1 MTRFIVYGAGAIGG
15 PLAASLFE
23 AGHDVVAVARGSHYE
38 AIAADGLRVDTPEG
52 AAVCRVP
59 VADHPSRLEFR
70 ADDIVLLAMKS
81 QDTAAALGTLAG
93 LACLSTP
100 IVCVQNGV
108 ENERAALR
116 LFPNVYGV
124 LVITPGTYLSP
135 GVVVAPSSPVRGVLD
150 VGRYPHGLDAAA
162 HEIASAFES
171 ARYSSRL
178 ARDIQRW
185 KYAKLL
191 NNLVNAAEVVLGDD
205 TVGRSGVVARAR
217 QEALDCYAAAG
228 IGCASDE
235 DMRARIRN
243 IVTHRPVRGR
253 DWHASSSL
261 QSVTRGAGS
270 VECDYLNGE
279 IVLLGR
285 CFGVPTPVNEL
296 LQRLAGDLA
305 RQRRQPG
312 ALSEPELL
320 ELTALATPSPAGD
333 PGNTP

>member
-15 PLAASLFE
+15 PLAAGLFE

-38 AIAADGLRVDTPEG
+38 AIAAHGLRVDTPEG
-52 AAVCRVP
+52 STRSRLAVV
-59 VADHPSRLEFR
+59 DHPSRLELR

-81 QDTAAALGTLAG
+81 QDTAGALGTLAG
-93 LACLSTP
+93 LAPLSTP
-100 IVCVQNGV
+100 IICVQNGV

-116 LFPNVYGV
+116 MFPNVYGV
-124 LVITPGTYLSP
+124 LVITPGTHLSP

-150 VGRYPHGLDAAA
+150 VGRYPDGLDATAR
-162 HEIASAFES
+162 EVASAFES
-171 ARYSSRL
+171 ARYSSHPTRH
-178 ARDIQRW
+178 IQRW

-191 NNLVNAAEVVLGDD
+191 NNLTNAAEVVLGVDA
-205 TVGRSGVVARAR
+205 VSGSAVVARAR
-217 QEALDCYAAAG
+217 QEALACFAAAG
-228 IGCASDE
+228 IGYASDE
-235 DMRARIRN
+235 DMRARIRD

-253 DWHASSSL
+253 EWHAGSSL
-261 QSVTRGAGS
+261 QSVARGTGS

-285 CFGVPTPVNEL
+285 RSGVPTPVNEL

-312 ALSEPELL
+312 TLSEPELL
-320 ELTALATPSPAGD
+320 ELTALQADDPASI
-333 PGNTP
+333 NR